1 MSIRIISLF
10 FIAFIAAIASCKK
23 SGDVPVSANL
33 ADSLNIVNASNNTIN
48 YYLNGTRLNNNSN
61 LYPGGSSGYYF
72 VPTGTQ
78 TYQVKKAFD
87 ASTSA
92 VQELFSIPLNLEA
105 HHYYSL
111 FITDDTAAHAF
122 YVKDALRSESRT
134 DTCLVRFVNASPGS
148 GSLDFAVGDTLKFS
162 NKAFTDTSDFRPVGI
177 SGLKA
182 IALYQSGSAEPLV
195 SGHYPLAAGKSY
207 TFYAK
212 GKKGGSGDAKLNL
225 GVTLNY
231 N

>member
-1 MSIRIISLF
+1 MNIRITGLF
-10 FIAFIAAIASCKK
+10 LVALIAAFASCKK
-23 SGDVPVSANL
+23 SGDVPVAVTL
-33 ADSLNIVNASNNTIN
+33 ADSLNIVNASTNTIN

-61 LYPGGSSGYYF
+61 LYPGGSSGYYY

-87 ASTSA
+87 PATSV
-92 VQELFSIPLNLEA
+92 VQQLFSIPLDLEA

-122 YVKDALRSESRT
+122 YIKDALRPENRT
-134 DTCLVRFVNASPGS
+134 DTCLVRFVNASPNS

-162 NKAFTDTSDFRPVGI
+162 NKAFTDTSDFRPVGV

-195 SGHYPLAAGKSY
+195 SGHYPLVAGRSY

-212 GKKGGSGDAKLNL
+212 GKKGGSGNTALNL